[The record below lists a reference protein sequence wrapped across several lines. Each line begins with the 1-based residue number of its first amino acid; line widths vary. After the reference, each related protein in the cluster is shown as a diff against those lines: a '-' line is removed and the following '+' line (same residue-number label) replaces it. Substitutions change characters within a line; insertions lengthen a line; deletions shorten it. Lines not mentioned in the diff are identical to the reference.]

1 MMDRLV
7 TMIDGRVTM
16 IDWRMT
22 MIDGR
27 VTMDVDR
34 VCPTFYILSINING
48 DVASRYTV
56 RQLKHNLKF
65 ITT

>member
-7 TMIDGRVTM
+7 TMIDGRMTM
-16 IDWRMT
+16 MDGRMA

-27 VTMDVDR
+27 VTMDDR
-34 VCPTFYILSINING
+34 GCPTFYILSINING

-65 ITT
+65 MTT

>member
-22 MIDGR
+22 MIDR
-27 VTMDVDR
+27 QVTMDDR

>member
-7 TMIDGRVTM
+7 TLINGRESTIDG
-16 IDWRMT
+16 RMT

-27 VTMDVDR
+27 VTMDDR
-34 VCPTFYILSINING
+34 ACPTFYILSINING

-56 RQLKHNLKF
+56 RQLKQNLKF